1 MIASSPRMSPLQALR
16 ARLPNRLAGLAVLGV
31 FSSLAVLSAAHA
43 GTDVAAVVNNL
54 RASPTRCAGQPGL
67 QKFVRTPELDRAAA
81 MMASGASLQES
92 ARATGHEAVVV
103 KGIQVTGSADQRAI
117 ETLLANGYCP
127 FLVDPALVE
136 MGVHQQGSTTAVVL
150 AAAYAPAEGMS
161 PTGIGIRMLAMVNE
175 VRAQGRRCG
184 ANYFPP
190 APAVR
195 WNEVLARAA
204 RGHSEDMASGNYF
217 SHNSRDGAGPAARVE
232 RAGYDY
238 GRAAENIAAGQMT
251 PEAAMTAWVT
261 SPGHCANLMS
271 AEYTEMG
278 VAMASNRHS
287 SMGTYWTQVLAAPI
301 GGGPARP
308 AKARRSRA

>member
-1 MIASSPRMSPLQALR
+1 MIASFPRMSLLQGLK
-16 ARLPNRLAGLAVLGV
+16 ARLPNRIAGLAVLGV
-31 FSSLAVLSAAHA
+31 FSSLAALPAAHA
-43 GTDVAAVVNNL
+43 SADVATVVNNL
-54 RASPTRCAGQPGL
+54 RASPARCAGQPGL

-81 MMASGASLQES
+81 MMASGVSLQES

-161 PTGIGIRMLAMVNE
+161 PTGIGIKMLAMVNE

-184 ANYFPP
+184 ASYFPP

-238 GRAAENIAAGQMT
+238 GRTAENIAAGQMT

-287 SMGTYWTQVLAAPI
+287 SMGAYWTQVLAAPI
-301 GGGPARP
+301 GGPARP
-308 AKARRSRA
+308 AKVRRSRA

>member
-1 MIASSPRMSPLQALR
+1 VNASFSRMSPLQALK
-16 ARLPNRLAGLAVLGV
+16 ARLPNKIAGLAVLGV
-31 FSSLAVLSAAHA
+31 FSSVAALPA
-43 GTDVAAVVNNL
+43 AEASTDVAAVVNSL
-54 RASPTRCAGQPGL
+54 RASPARCAGQPGL

-150 AAAYAPAEGMS
+150 AAAYTPAEGMS
-161 PTGIGIRMLAMVNE
+161 QTGIAVKILALVNE
-175 VRAQGRRCG
+175 VRSQGRRCG
-184 ANYFPP
+184 ANFFPP
-190 APAVR
+190 AAPVR
-195 WNEVLARAA
+195 WNEALARAA
-204 RGHSEDMASGNYF
+204 RSHSEDMAGGNYF
-217 SHNSRDGAGPAARVE
+217 SHNSRDGTGPAARVE
-232 RAGYDY
+232 RAGYNY
-238 GRAAENIAAGQMT
+238 GGTAENIAAGQMT
-251 PEAAMTAWVT
+251 PEAAVAAWVT

-287 SMGTYWTQVLAAPI
+287 AMGAYWTQVLATPL
-301 GGGPARP
+301 GGPSRP
-308 AKARRSRA
+308 AKARRARV